1 MHEPSGVPVLY
12 IAGPYTNPDPV
23 ENTNATVKFASK
35 LWDSG
40 LAYPMVPHL
49 SMLWHAIT
57 PRPVEDWY
65 EIDLAHMLRC
75 DGVIRLPGKS
85 SGSDNEVQFA
95 IEHGLPVFSVA
106 SHEWNIVRK
115 TGIAHFIREQVEPFR
130 EKRGWQC

>member
-1 MHEPSGVPVLY
+1 MHEPDTRPVLY
-12 IAGPYTNPDPV
+12 IAGPYTTPDPV
-23 ENTNATVKFASK
+23 ENTNATVRFASR

-65 EIDLAHMLRC
+65 EIDLAHMMRC

-85 SGSDNEVQFA
+85 SGADNEVA
-95 IEHGLPVFSVA
+95 YARLHGLPVHEVA
-106 SHEWNIVRK
+106 SHEWNVLRSA
-115 TGIAHFIREQVEPFR
+115 GIAAFISTKVWPYQKARRQ
-130 EKRGWQC
+130 